1 MKARVAT
8 LAALALLAS
17 GALAQSAAADTAPV
31 LPCGTTITTQCTETE
46 HFSDLDEWDTPL
58 GATDGCP
65 AYLGT
70 DYAHIVGS
78 GNGIEHDNINKAG
91 DFWATNTFTGEVTIT
106 LYDPAHVDVTV
117 IDDQGDI
124 TATPTGPAD
133 NVLTG
138 HITEWFGVS
147 DNKQNGEFGFTV
159 TFTGTDGSGNPISLH
174 GNQHANWTPGSEP
187 FAGPPHHAVNTAR
200 C

>member
-1 MKARVAT
+1 MKARVAALT
-8 LAALALLAS
+8 VLALLAS
-17 GALAQSAAADTAPV
+17 GALARSAAADTAPV
-31 LPCGTTITTQCTETE
+31 LSCGTTITTQCSETE

-91 DFWATNTFTGEVTIT
+91 DFWATNTFTGSVTIT
-106 LYDPAHVDVTV
+106 FYDPSKVDV
-117 IDDQGDI
+117 IYDEQGNI
-124 TATPTGPAD
+124 VSATPTGPAD
-133 NVLTG
+133 DVVTG
-138 HITEWFGVS
+138 HMTQWFGVS
-147 DNKQNGEFGFTV
+147 DNKQSLVFDL
-159 TFTGTDGSGNPISLH
+159 TFSFVGADESGNPVTLH
-174 GNQHANWTPGSEP
+174 GEQHQSWTPGSIP
-187 FAGPPHHAVNTAR
+187 FVDPPSNAHMKIS